1 MSDARTNSIVL
12 FVANMGIMNK
22 IIGGETDTPNEYVE
36 LDLDDFETVRGDAD
50 VRVRFAKIGGQ
61 QDIIDIKDAVYDGDL
76 VIADITRHT
85 TSDNTME
92 RIVDDLRRVIEEVDG
107 DMVQKG
113 DDQLI
118 IAPTGVAIARQKI

>member
-1 MSDARTNSIVL
+1 
-12 FVANMGIMNK
+12 MGIMNK
-22 IIGGETDTPNEYVE
+22 IIGGEADTPNEYVE

-50 VRVRFAKIGGQ
+50 VRVRFAEIGGQ

-76 VIADITRHT
+76 VVADIIRHT
-85 TSDNTME
+85 TTDNTME
-92 RIVDDLRRVIEEVDG
+92 RIVDDLGRVIEEVDG

-118 IAPTGVAIARQKI
+118 IAPTGVAISREKI